1 MAWGRMPIRGVVNE
15 YNDEVKK
22 IDEQILT
29 LIQERKAITGKKRFS
44 PESELLEE
52 WSTRFEMDTSQ
63 IVQYIHSLNEAVPRR
78 KYWEEPG
85 LLLGVLPIVKR
96 IVFEDC
102 EYTLTHAMQYETLS
116 IVTVEIKYLKETVE
130 HIHLR
135 AALTLEI
142 ISEAVYEIQPHGG
155 HGGGAHTQMQFLV
168 SPPLPTD
175 LDTVQFSLIPGVDRM
190 FGPAMTE
197 IILDKQVDFE

>member
-1 MAWGRMPIRGVVNE
+1 MGWSRMPIRGVVNE

-22 IDEQILT
+22 IDEQILS

-52 WSTRFEMDTSQ
+52 WSTRFEMDNSQ
-63 IVQYIHSLNEAVPRR
+63 IVQYIHSLNEVVPRWN
-78 KYWEEPG
+78 YWEEPG

-96 IVFEDC
+96 TVLEDC
-102 EYTLTHAMQYETLS
+102 EYTLTHAMQYEMLS

-130 HIHLR
+130 RVYLR
-135 AALTLEI
+135 PALTLEI
-142 ISEAVYEIQPHGG
+142 MGEGAYEIQPHGG

-168 SPPLPTD
+168 SPPLRTD
-175 LDTVQFSLIPGVDRM
+175 LDTLQFALIPGEDRM

-197 IILDKQVDFE
+197 IILDKQIDF

>member
-1 MAWGRMPIRGVVNE
+1 MGWGRMPIRGVVNE

-44 PESELLEE
+44 PESEVLEE

-96 IVFEDC
+96 IVLEDC
-102 EYTLTHAMQYETLS
+102 EYTLTHAMQYEALS

-130 HIHLR
+130 HVHLR

-142 ISEAVYEIQPHGG
+142 MSEAAYEIQPHGG
-155 HGGGAHTQMQFLV
+155 HGGGAHTQMKFLV
-168 SPPLPTD
+168 WPPLPTD
-175 LDTVQFSLIPGVDRM
+175 LDTVQFSLIPGEDRM
-190 FGPAMTE
+190 FGPSMTE

>member
-1 MAWGRMPIRGVVNE
+1 MGWSRMPIRGAVNE
-15 YNDEVKK
+15 YNDDVKK
-22 IDEQILT
+22 IDEQILS

-78 KYWEEPG
+78 NYWEEPG

-96 IVFEDC
+96 TVLEDC
-102 EYTLTHAMQYETLS
+102 EYTLTHAMQYESLS
-116 IVTVEIKYLKETVE
+116 IVT
-130 HIHLR
+130 
-135 AALTLEI
+135 
-142 ISEAVYEIQPHGG
+142 YEIQPHGG

-168 SPPLPTD
+168 SPPLPAD
-175 LDTVQFSLIPGVDRM
+175 LDTVQFALIPGVDRM
-190 FGPAMTE
+190 FGPRMTE
-197 IILDKQVDFE
+197 IILDKQIDCE

>member
-1 MAWGRMPIRGVVNE
+1 MGWSRIPIRGVVNE

-22 IDEQILT
+22 IDEQILS

-52 WSTRFEMDTSQ
+52 WAARFEMDTSQ
-63 IVQYIHSLNEAVPRR
+63 IVKYIHSLNEAVPRR

-96 IVFEDC
+96 TVLEDC
-102 EYTLTHAMQYETLS
+102 EYTLTHAMQYEALS

-130 HIHLR
+130 HVHLR

-142 ISEAVYEIQPHGG
+142 MSERTYEIQPHGG
-155 HGGGAHTQMQFLV
+155 HGGGANTQMQFLI

-175 LDTVQFSLIPGVDRM
+175 LADVYFSLIPGEDRM
-190 FGPAMTE
+190 IGPAMTE
-197 IILDKQVDFE
+197 VILDKQVDFE

>member
-44 PESELLEE
+44 PESELLEA
-52 WSTRFEMDTSQ
+52 WSTRFDMDTAQ

-175 LDTVQFSLIPGVDRM
+175 LDTVQFSLVPGVDRM